1 MTLEEKRKL
10 GRFGALLVTLVSTFV
25 VAPFF
30 RDEAVGVS
38 SLSVVFTAVLLAGAY
53 AVSLRRRVFYV
64 GLAIGIP
71 AIALEWISN
80 FVLTTPLVIANLVT
94 FGVFVLYVAAVVFN
108 EILEEDHVTL
118 DTIFGGICIYLMLGI
133 AWVMAYAALEYWQPG
148 SFLVGGMALQELH
161 PELQVRFPEFLY
173 FSFVT
178 ITTLGYGDIVPQ
190 TPPARAAST
199 AEAIVGQLYI
209 AIFVARLVGLY
220 IVSKRPS

>member
-209 AIFVARLVGLY
+209 AIFVARLVGMY